1 MRAARLLAIA
11 SLINLFVNVLSN
23 YAELE
28 QPLSRRA
35 LSQQADNCS
44 ETIGVDAS
52 NMLQGSNPL
61 DLVGVKGISY
71 SIGYSVTDSF
81 LTAQSLESPNQAC
94 SLKMA
99 KIINKAGVARYP
111 NADGAQAAVRST
123 NFNDPVEQQCPG
135 AQCVITDSFFFPI
148 FVSERSFHCKLGQVL
163 DFALMSGIKIRT
175 TCTPYPF

>member
-1 MRAARLLAIA
+1 MEPGPNFVFQRQGTMWFARIIVAIA
-11 SLINLFVNVLSN
+11 LFINLPGQILSI
-23 YAELE
+23 YAK

-35 LSQQADNCS
+35 LSQPDNCS

-52 NMLQGSNPL
+52 NMLQGSNSL

-99 KIINKAGVARYP
+99 KIINRAGVARYP

-135 AQCVITDSFFFPI
+135 RHCVLTVSFFS
-148 FVSERSFHCKLGQVL
+148 VSFFRLGTHSFQFDRYWTLRECLG
-163 DFALMSGIKIRT
+163 
-175 TCTPYPF
+175 